1 MGLPQLDH
9 LKMVSLVPITWSS
22 GSILGHESVSH
33 VHNLLHFVHVY
44 VCMYMPSLQFLLSV
58 YLCLSMC

>member
-22 GSILGHESVSH
+22 GSVLGHESVSH
-33 VHNLLHFVHVY
+33 VINGILY
-44 VCMYMPSLQFLLSV
+44 MCMYV
-58 YLCLSMC
+58 HA